1 MTDTTAGEADMQK
14 LDVTRA
20 IGVLNAAAKHGMF
33 AEGTMPETDTDKIVE
48 AERLIELAK
57 QQKVVADAIGPAN
70 VPKYQAILDV
80 LAEAEL
86 FLGINSEPGPAS
98 PPAAAPEPERPPLF
112 CGVEDPARAGV
123 TCDKEPNHGGP
134 HMGYGQTWDSFV
146 PADAVAAPS
155 AQEQTP
161 VPSTG
166 AGDASSTADPTP
178 VPAQPATTSPPA
190 EPTGVEHP
198 VPRETWFDASGNQ
211 WLVLQGD
218 GGPQYEVQSV
228 ATGEKTEVPAGFLV
242 QRAAVAPPE
251 PPAPQEAPP
260 SLSPPSPSS
269 LPQPSSPSSPSLRD
283 GSSPPA
289 QSPVASSGPPAS
301 SSEPAT
307 PASSSSSSPSA
318 SSTEA
323 KAPVD
328 DDEGDPQYLALLEG
342 VENDYEPAAM
352 PVPMDLES
360 PPEGMPEDL
369 TLIGD
374 LEQRRLH
381 SQFNALQARARYL
394 YGLENAKAKRIKR
407 LRKSYMKVAMRE
419 ARAQLG
425 KDASVTEVTNL
436 AEEHPD
442 VAPWI
447 ERQERHEDRAE
458 AYKTFFDTYTENV
471 TVLSRDW
478 TMRDSEHQSS

>member
-1 MTDTTAGEADMQK
+1 
-14 LDVTRA
+14 
-20 IGVLNAAAKHGMF
+20 
-33 AEGTMPETDTDKIVE
+33 
-48 AERLIELAK
+48 
-57 QQKVVADAIGPAN
+57 
-70 VPKYQAILDV
+70 
-80 LAEAEL
+80 
-86 FLGINSEPGPAS
+86 
-98 PPAAAPEPERPPLF
+98 
-112 CGVEDPARAGV
+112 
-123 TCDKEPNHGGP
+123 
-134 HMGYGQTWDSFV
+134 
-146 PADAVAAPS
+146 
-155 AQEQTP
+155 
-161 VPSTG
+161 
-166 AGDASSTADPTP
+166 
-178 VPAQPATTSPPA
+178 
-190 EPTGVEHP
+190 
-198 VPRETWFDASGNQ
+198 
-211 WLVLQGD
+211 
-218 GGPQYEVQSV
+218 
-228 ATGEKTEVPAGFLV
+228 
-242 QRAAVAPPE
+242 
-251 PPAPQEAPP
+251 
-260 SLSPPSPSS
+260 
-269 LPQPSSPSSPSLRD
+269 
-283 GSSPPA
+283 
-289 QSPVASSGPPAS
+289 
-301 SSEPAT
+301 
-307 PASSSSSSPSA
+307 
-318 SSTEA
+318 
-323 KAPVD
+323 
-328 DDEGDPQYLALLEG
+328 
-342 VENDYEPAAM
+342 M